1 MIIGIP
7 KERLDGETRC
17 AATPDTVAKLMAMGF
32 DVLIEKNIG
41 SAAGFDDAAYKTQGA
56 KIGALK
62 AVLKSDIVFK
72 VNAPSAKE
80 IAQMNDGAVLVSFIW
95 PAQNTQL
102 VEDLAAK
109 NITALAMDM
118 VPRISRA
125 QSLDALSSMANISG
139 YRAVVEAAHEFGR
152 FFTGQITAA
161 GKVPP
166 AEVLVIGAGVAG
178 LAAIGA
184 AGSLGAVVKAFD
196 TRLEVAEQVES
207 MGGRFLRL
215 DFPQEAGGSADG
227 YAKVMSEEFIAAE
240 MKLFAQEAQ
249 KVDII
254 ITTAAIPGK
263 PSPKL
268 ITRDMVDSMKNGSVI
283 VDLAALGGGN
293 CEYTEPGE
301 VIVTDNGVTVIG
313 YTDLPNRLAGQSSQL
328 YSTNLVNLSKLL
340 SPESN
345 GEIALNQD
353 DVVIRNM
360 MVTHEGEIMYPPPPI
375 QVSAAP
381 KKPQKE
387 ASTIQVAQSEEK
399 PFWKKWAPIVVGVAL
414 IFWLGANAPAEFLN
428 HLMVFVLACVVGYYV
443 VWNVTHSLHTPLMS
457 VTNAISGIII
467 VGALLQIG
475 QGHGLVSVFAGVGVL
490 LVSINIFGGF
500 YVTRRMLNMFRKG

>member
-17 AATPDTVAKLMAMGF
+17 AATPDTVAKLIKMGF
-32 DVLIEKNIG
+32 EVHVEKNLG
-41 SAAGFDDAAYKTQGA
+41 VAAGFTDKAYQEAGA
-56 KIGALK
+56 NVGTLK
-62 AVLKSDIVFK
+62 AALQSDLVFK
-72 VNAPSAKE
+72 VNAPTSKE
-80 IAQMNDGAVLVSFIW
+80 ITQINEGAVLVSFVW
-95 PAQNTQL
+95 PAQNPKL
-102 VEDLAAK
+102 LEELAAK
-109 NITALAMDM
+109 KITVLAMDM

-139 YRAVVEAAHEFGR
+139 YRAVVEAAHTFGR
-152 FFTGQITAA
+152 FFAGQITAA

-184 AGSLGAVVKAFD
+184 AGALGAVVKAFD
-196 TRLEVAEQVES
+196 TRLEVAEQIES
-207 MGGRFLRL
+207 MGGRFLKL
-215 DFPQEAGGSADG
+215 DFPQESGGSGDG

-240 MKLFAQEAQ
+240 MKLFAEEAK

-268 ITRDMVDSMKNGSVI
+268 ITREMVDTMKSGSVI

-293 CEYTEPGE
+293 CEYTQPGE
-301 VIVTDNGVTVIG
+301 VVVTENGVTVIG

-328 YSTNLVNLSKLL
+328 YATNLVNLSKLL
-340 SPESN
+340 SPESDGN
-345 GEIALNQD
+345 ITLNQE

-360 MVTHEGEIMYPPPPI
+360 MVTHEGEVMFPPPPI

-381 KKPQKE
+381 AKPKQAE
-387 ASTIQVAQSEEK
+387 PVQAAQAE
-399 PFWKKWAPIVVGVAL
+399 PTPTWKKWLPAGIAVVL
-414 IFWLGANAPAEFLN
+414 IAWLGVNAPSEFLN
-428 HLMVFVLACVVGYYV
+428 HLMVFVLSCVVGYYV